1 MSTVSQLPPAD
12 QEQVQP
18 IAQKAADRLKW
29 FGFLPPTE
37 SHPLT
42 IEQRLEVIRAL
53 YFLSPFR
60 QYVTKFISDDERVTA
75 FEDAV
80 VQTVFNLIGKVPH
93 V

>member
-1 MSTVSQLPPAD
+1 MSTVAQLPPDD
-12 QEQVQP
+12 QEQVTP
-18 IAQKAADRLKW
+18 IARSAADRLRW

-37 SHPLT
+37 SRPLT
-42 IEQRLEVIRAL
+42 IDQRLEVIRAL

-60 QYVTKFISDDERVTA
+60 QYVTKFIRDDARVTA

-80 VQTVFNLIGKVPH
+80 VQTVFNMIGKVPH